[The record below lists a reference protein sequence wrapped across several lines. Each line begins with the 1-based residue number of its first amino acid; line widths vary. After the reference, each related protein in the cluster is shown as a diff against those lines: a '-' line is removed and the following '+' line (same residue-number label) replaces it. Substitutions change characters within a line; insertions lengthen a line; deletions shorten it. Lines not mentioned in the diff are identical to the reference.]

1 MSAPHLLRRNIL
13 QYQNRRIHCIREG
26 RMMLTF
32 LTGFH
37 QQNIATLFAME
48 VANKSG
54 KCCDFW
60 RQYQLQGHFFPLRT
74 ETKFWSHSFTYV
86 FAVLGKN
93 VYSQNTKIFISGV
106 QTAQELLRQIHRITL
121 KKKSTPLQTL
131 PFILSANSHQMFVW
145 NLITLLF
152 RKKLLMYTHSSCIST
167 ICSWAAPSFTVYI
180 PWMVVLGIYRHQ
192 ANSRSAF
199 TSTRLI

>member
-1 MSAPHLLRRNIL
+1 MSAPHLLWRNIL

-60 RQYQLQGHFFPLRT
+60 RQYQLQGHFFSLRT
-74 ETKFWSHSFTYV
+74 ETKFWSHGFTYV

-121 KKKSTPLQTL
+121 KKNQLHFKHYHLYCPQTPIRCLFGTSSLYCLERNFWCTLTQAALVPSAPEQHHPLQFTSPEWWSWVYTGTKQIPDQL
-131 PFILSANSHQMFVW
+131 SHQ
-145 NLITLLF
+145 
-152 RKKLLMYTHSSCIST
+152 
-167 ICSWAAPSFTVYI
+167 
-180 PWMVVLGIYRHQ
+180 Q
-192 ANSRSAF
+192 D
-199 TSTRLI
+199 